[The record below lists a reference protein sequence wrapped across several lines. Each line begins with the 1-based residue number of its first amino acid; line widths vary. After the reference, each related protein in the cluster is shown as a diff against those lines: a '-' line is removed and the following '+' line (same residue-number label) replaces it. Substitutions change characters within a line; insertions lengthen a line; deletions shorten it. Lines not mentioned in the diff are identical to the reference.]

1 MVSPTNRKGEKTM
14 KARYANLR
22 NFNRTVKTYKWL
34 VSLFGNKEFTSEDFS
49 KAKHDC
55 RRYTYNSLSFLRDE
69 GIIKVVRTEKSTKE
83 IKLDPWETESWMVDK
98 NGNALMT
105 EYDWM
110 RLPEVAQNALRTMNG
125 QNFRTERKDT
135 KTVEKEKYIY
145 TVNPAGMLTWRRGY
159 GRLLAI
165 RADKIAGEIVELN
178 EKRDAFLACQMD

>member
-1 MVSPTNRKGEKTM
+1 M

-34 VSLFGNKEFTSEDFS
+34 VSLFGNKEFTSKDFS

-69 GIIKVVRTEKSTKE
+69 GIIKVVRTEKSTKKIEVAPWNAE
-83 IKLDPWETESWMVDK
+83 IWMIDK
-98 NGNALMT
+98 DGNALMT
-105 EYDWM
+105 KYDWM
-110 RLPEVAQNALRTMNG
+110 RLSEVAQNALRTMNG
-125 QNFRTERKDT
+125 QNFRTERKDI

-145 TVNPAGMLTWRRGY
+145 TVNPAGMLTWRRDY